1 MCTVA
6 ARVVRAGKP
15 IDRGNFMTTRSPLQ
29 PLQTIP
35 ATQGIDRRA
44 LVAAFVATPWLWTG
58 ARAQAQAA
66 RRPTPSQT
74 EGPFYPVAIPK
85 DADFDLL
92 KNGSLSYGKGEP
104 AWVTGTVTDLAG
116 KPVAGAQVEIWQCDA
131 AGHYDHPRDGS
142 KNDPAFQGFGKVV
155 AGADGSYRF
164 RTIKPVPYTGRTP
177 HIHFKVKLGA
187 RELLTSQLYVDGAP
201 GNASDSLWRN
211 LRDDEDRKALTAP
224 FVSGSDGLQAK
235 FEIVVRA

>member
-1 MCTVA
+1 MNPPHPFQHLNRRVA
-6 ARVVRAGKP
+6 
-15 IDRGNFMTTRSPLQ
+15 
-29 PLQTIP
+29 
-35 ATQGIDRRA
+35 
-44 LVAAFVATPWLWTG
+44 VAAFIAAPFVLTG
-58 ARAQAQAA
+58 QRALAQVA
-66 RRPTPSQT
+66 RRLTPSQT
-74 EGPFYPVAIPK
+74 EGPYYPVALPK

-104 AWVTGTVTDLAG
+104 AWVSGRVTDIAG

-155 AGADGSYRF
+155 VGADGNYRF

-177 HIHFKVKLGA
+177 HIHFKVKLGS

-201 GNASDSLWRN
+201 GNERDSLWRN

-224 FVSGSDGLQAK
+224 FVVGSDGLQAK